1 MKVLMV
7 AGLFYPAT
15 LGGPANT
22 LYWTAKALVQKG
34 VDVTVV
40 TSYWFIKDN
49 KIKVNKWN
57 DISGIKVRYCSWHG
71 KIAFRIIWNAIKS
84 LKHVDAVI
92 LSSVCFIPNTIV
104 ARIALWKKKKV
115 IWSPRGEMF
124 DSAVGNNKLK
134 SLFFRHLKNHFAR
147 KVVFHATSSEEEM
160 CIRNRLGSVANII
173 LIPNYM
179 ELPPVIDGSTN
190 EHYLLYVGRIAP
202 IKALDNVIE
211 ALGGSQVFLE
221 SDYKMKIAGSD
232 QNGFKAQLEA
242 MINTLPQL
250 KDKVEFL
257 GVVQGDAKMRLYHN
271 ARFSVL
277 VSHSE
282 NFGNVVLESLS
293 QGTPVLVSHGT
304 PWQIVESK
312 KAGFWIDNKPSE
324 ISKYIN
330 TILSQDETE
339 YQQYRSS
346 AKDLAAS
353 FDVSKHIE
361 EWMHV
366 LFN

>member
-1 MKVLMV
+1 MV

-40 TSYWFIKDN
+40 TSHLFVKDSEIKADS
-49 KIKVNKWN
+49 WN
-57 DISGIKVRYCSWHG
+57 DISGIKVRYCSWRG
-71 KIAFRIIWNAIKS
+71 KIPFRIIWNAVKS

-104 ARIALWKKKKV
+104 ARIAVWKKKKV

-124 DSAVGNNKLK
+124 DSAVGGNKLK
-134 SLFFRHLKNHFAR
+134 LLFFKHLKSRFSH
-147 KVVFHATSSEEEM
+147 KVVFHATSSEEEL
-160 CIRNRLGSVANII
+160 CIRNTLGIATNVVV
-173 LIPNYM
+173 IPNYM
-179 ELPPVIDGSTN
+179 ELPPVIEDSKID
-190 EHYLLYVGRIAP
+190 ERYLLYVGRIAP
-202 IKALDNVIE
+202 IKALDNLVE
-211 ALGGSQVFLE
+211 ALGNSKLFLE

-232 QNGFKAQLEA
+232 QNGFKTKLEA
-242 MINTLPQL
+242 MINAVPQL
-250 KDKVEFL
+250 KNKVEFL
-257 GVVQGDAKMRLYHN
+257 GVVQGEAKMRLYRN

-304 PWQIVESK
+304 PWQIVESE

-324 ISKYIN
+324 ISEYIN
-330 TILSQDETE
+330 TILSQDEME
-339 YQQYRSS
+339 YQQYCDN
-346 AKDLAAS
+346 AKALAAS

-361 EWMHV
+361 EWIRV
-366 LFN
+366 LS